1 MKHLSDSQLP
11 ERIGRYKTGQILGM
25 GGFGIV
31 VSALDED
38 LGSSV
43 AIKILGFDWAS
54 DPATRQRFS
63 DEAKLLRN
71 IRSDHL
77 INIHDIGELEDGRP
91 FFVMDLADR
100 GTFAE
105 RIDDGSVG
113 TQGDVDTA
121 SVVAVVTALADSLSA
136 LHCAGFVHRDVTPGN
151 LLIES
156 RAAAF
161 AEEDRN
167 TVTRVRSGLISLD
180 ERLLLGDLG
189 LVKDVLEPAT
199 TLLGG
204 TPRYSSPEQFD
215 ADGEISPS
223 TDVFGAT
230 AVLWRVLTGQVPPEH
245 NELEDS
251 ITSVA
256 ERWRKFMRC
265 GMSVVSDQRFSSITA
280 WKSAA
285 LEVLGIGAPELGGVA
300 GDRYEVDSCPYQ
312 GLVAFQTRDADRF
325 YGRDEL
331 VLRLVERLRSKPI
344 LVVGGSSGS
353 GKSSLV
359 RAGLI
364 PALRNGALPESARW
378 PHIVFTPGSD
388 PLKELEY
395 QLRRTLE
402 NLPGDTGNMDF
413 SRQDDDR
420 WRRMA
425 ERISDVTGGILIC
438 IDQFEEI
445 FTFDHEQKVL
455 DNIFAALSSIA
466 DPSDSLARLVF
477 IIRADFYGSSSKFPW
492 LADVITKNQVLVGP
506 MSRTELHKAITE
518 PARHSNLRLDEE
530 LVEAVL
536 EEVGTTSSTL
546 PLVSHAMAESWK
558 LRRGNRLTIENYR
571 ASGGVTGAITQTA
584 ETLFCESFNAQEQQA
599 ARRLLL
605 RLISPGQGVPDT
617 RRPYAVADLR
627 AGENQS
633 VMSIVMD
640 AMVNA
645 RLLTVDREIIQLAH
659 EAIIISWP
667 RLNTWISESR
677 DDLHFM
683 QRIERVAA
691 EWQEAGRD
699 PDLLYHGAPLHTA
712 MDWYAENK
720 ESVSGMEAEF
730 LDAAALAE
738 RVANEQQML
747 ADRRSRRNRR
757 LAFSSLSILLIA
769 SLISS
774 VIAFSAFRDAR
785 KNEIDANFR
794 LAQSLASQAADLA
807 DRNPRL
813 ALALAAEVIERQANA
828 SVDARVALVNAAAAL
843 ESSPYTA
850 FAELAVGDAI
860 TVAIHPMRDLIA
872 IGKRDGSV
880 SFWNPAGV
888 SLGEPIKA
896 HGGAIEEM
904 AFSSDGSQLVSAS
917 LDGTIM
923 NWDLRD
929 ESVLPAP
936 RLAAEFSIL
945 IWSVTISPDGK
956 WVATA
961 GEDGAVRLFNA
972 VDFSETRLLTYA
984 AKDALTVK
992 FSPDSSLLFAGNGR
1006 GEVMNWNI
1014 ADATPVSDSFRA
1026 HQSDVWEIEFY
1037 PNGSRFVTASS
1048 DGRVRIWDMQ
1058 TKALIVEPFA
1068 NVAANI
1074 RGIQMTGNRLL
1085 VAGDENGRLLFW
1097 DVTKEQFL
1105 GASVARHD
1113 AQITDVAVQLSGSL
1127 LATIGGDQVLRTWLK
1142 SDEKSF
1148 LSLPVH
1154 EFGAYGLGLSDT
1166 RNLIATGDGAG
1177 RVRIFDGSD
1186 GSVTGVPL
1194 TLSEERVWAVAFDAT
1209 GKLVAAADQN
1219 GTLAVWDVDTGRRL
1233 ARIPNA
1239 HVGSVSTLV
1248 FHPSMKLLYSGGS
1261 DGMIRQWY
1269 PETLDV
1275 AGDDMADHVGG
1286 VTRFVLSPDSTLI
1299 AAADLVGKIRIW
1311 NVETASIDNEWQ
1323 GDDNAIWSIAWSQDG
1338 REIAT
1343 AHADEIVQLWNAES
1357 GQALKDLTPHPGGA
1371 TDVTYLSDGITI
1383 VSSSRDGTLRLWD
1396 RELGVRIGQA
1406 FENPAKP
1413 IWRLTQNQSNNSFIS
1428 SNANGQV
1435 KVWNTM
1441 NKAFFCRQAS
1451 WDTAAQRR
1459 YLGVGEKPMACQ

>member
-1 MKHLSDSQLP
+1 MTRPSNSQLP
-11 ERIGRYKTGQILGM
+11 ELIGRYKTGRILGV

-31 VSALDED
+31 VSALDEE

-43 AIKILGFDWAS
+43 AIKILGSDWAS
-54 DPATRQRFS
+54 DLPIRQRFA

-100 GTFAE
+100 GTFAD
-105 RIDDGSVG
+105 RLNNGSVG

-121 SVVAVVTALADSLSA
+121 SVVAVVTALADALSA
-136 LHCAGFVHRDVTPGN
+136 LHGAGYVHRDVTPAN

-156 RAAAF
+156 RATSF
-161 AEEDRN
+161 NEVDRSAI
-167 TVTRVRSGLISLD
+167 TVVRSGLVGND

-189 LVKDVLEPAT
+189 LAKDYLDSEV

-204 TPRYSSPEQFD
+204 TPRYSSPEQLD
-215 ADGEISPS
+215 PEGEIGPA

-230 AVLWRVLTGQVPPEH
+230 AVLWRVLTGQAPPENH
-245 NELEDS
+245 DLENS
-251 ITSVA
+251 IASVA
-256 ERWRKFMRC
+256 ARWRKFMRQ
-265 GMSVVSDQRFSSITA
+265 GMATDSDQRFSSMVA
-280 WKSAA
+280 WKSSAI
-285 LEVLGIGAPELGGVA
+285 EILGIGATKPSGVA
-300 GDRYEVDSCPYQ
+300 GDRYEVETCPYQ

-331 VLRLVERLRSKPI
+331 VLRLVERLRSNHI
-344 LVVGGSSGS
+344 LVVGGASGS

-364 PALRNGALPESARW
+364 PALSNGALPDSARW

-402 NLPGDTGNMDF
+402 NLPGDIGDMDF

-425 ERISDVTGGILIC
+425 DRISDVTGGILIC

-445 FTFDHEQKVL
+445 FTFDHDQKTL
-455 DNIFAALSSIA
+455 DRIFTVLSSIA
-466 DPSDSLARLVF
+466 DPSESLCRLIF
-477 IIRADFYGSSSKFPW
+477 IIRADFYGSSSRFPW
-492 LADVITKNQVLVGP
+492 LAEVITKNQVLVGP
-506 MSRTELHKAITE
+506 LSRSELHKAITE
-518 PARHSNLRLDEE
+518 PARHSNLRLDED

-558 LRRGNRLTIENYR
+558 LRSGNRLTVDDYR
-571 ASGGVTGAITQTA
+571 ASGGVAGAIAQTA
-584 ETLFCESFNAQEQQA
+584 EKLFCETFNTEEQQA

-617 RRPYAVADLR
+617 RRPYAIADLR
-627 AGENQS
+627 AGGNQS
-633 VMSIVMD
+633 VMSQVMD
-640 AMVNA
+640 AMVDA

-659 EAIIISWP
+659 EAIILSWP

-683 QRIERVAA
+683 QRIERVAE
-691 EWQEAGRD
+691 EWQEADRD

-712 MDWYAENK
+712 MDWYAEHK
-720 ESVSGMEAEF
+720 ESVSGVEVEF
-730 LDAAALAE
+730 LDAAAEAE

-747 ADRRSRRNRR
+747 TDKRTRRNWR
-757 LAFSSLSILLIA
+757 LAFASLSVLLIA

-774 VIAFSAFRDAR
+774 ILAFNAFREAR
-785 KNEIDANFR
+785 KNETDANFR

-807 DRNPRL
+807 NRNPRL

-843 ESSPYTA
+843 EASPYTA
-850 FAELAVGDAI
+850 FAELTVGDAI
-860 TVAIHPMRDLIA
+860 TVAVHPQRDLIA
-872 IGKRDGSV
+872 IGNRDGSV

-888 SLGEPIKA
+888 SLGAPVKA

-904 AFSSDGSQLVSAS
+904 AFSSDGLKLISVS

-923 NWDLRD
+923 NWDMHD
-929 ESVLPAP
+929 DSAQPSP
-936 RLAAEFSIL
+936 RLAAEFSTL
-945 IWSVTISPDGK
+945 IWSVAISPDGK
-956 WVATA
+956 SIATA
-961 GEDGAVRLFNA
+961 AEDGSVRLFNA
-972 VDFSETRLLTYA
+972 NDFSETTLLTDA
-984 AKDALTVK
+984 ARDVLTVQ
-992 FSPDSSLLFAGNGR
+992 FSPDNQLLLAGDGR
-1006 GEVMNWNI
+1006 GQVWTWSTSDPGLVN
-1014 ADATPVSDSFRA
+1014 DSFMA
-1026 HQSDVWEIEFY
+1026 HESDVWEIVFY
-1037 PNGSRFVTASS
+1037 PDGSRFVTASS
-1048 DGRVRIWDMQ
+1048 DGRVRIWDNH
-1058 TKALIVEPFA
+1058 TRALIVEPFA
-1068 NVAANI
+1068 GVAANI
-1074 RGIQMTGNRLL
+1074 RGIQVTADRLL
-1085 VAGDENGRLLFW
+1085 TAGDEKGRLLFW
-1097 DVTKEQFL
+1097 DIAKEQFL

-1113 AQITDVAVQLSGSL
+1113 AQITDVAAQLSGSL
-1127 LATIGGDQVLRTWLK
+1127 LASIGGDQVLRTWLK
-1142 SDEKSF
+1142 SEDKSF

-1154 EFGAYGLGLSDT
+1154 ESGAYGLAMHDM

-1186 GSVTGVPL
+1186 GTVTGVPL
-1194 TLSEERVWAVAFDAT
+1194 TLSEERIWAVAFDPA
-1209 GKLVAAADQN
+1209 GKLIAAGDQK
-1219 GTLAVWDVDTGRRL
+1219 GLLAIWDVDTGRRL

-1239 HVGSVSTLV
+1239 HDGSVSALV
-1248 FHPSMKLLYSGGS
+1248 FHPKKELLYSSGS
-1261 DGMIRQWY
+1261 DGTIRQWHH
-1269 PETLDV
+1269 ETLKS
-1275 AGDDMADHVGG
+1275 AGDDMGEHVGG
-1286 VTRFVLSPDSTLI
+1286 VTRFVLSPDSLLI
-1299 AAADLVGKIRIW
+1299 ASADLVGTIRIW
-1311 NVETASIDNEWQ
+1311 NIETATVDREWQ
-1323 GDDNAIWSIAWSQDG
+1323 GDDNAIWSIAWSHDG

-1343 AHADEIVQLWNAES
+1343 AHADEIVQLWNVES
-1357 GQALKDLTPHPGGA
+1357 GQALHDLTPHPGGA

-1383 VSSSRDGTLRLWD
+1383 VSSSRDGSLRLWD

-1406 FENPAKP
+1406 FETPAKP
-1413 IWRLTQNQSNNSFIS
+1413 VWRLTGSSSSNSFVS
-1428 SNANGQV
+1428 TNANGQV
-1435 KVWNTM
+1435 KVWNTL
-1441 NKAFFCRQAS
+1441 NKALFCRQAS
-1451 WDTAAQRR
+1451 WDTAAQLR
-1459 YLGVGEKPMACQ
+1459 YLGAGEKPMACQ

>member
-1 MKHLSDSQLP
+1 MNRPSDAQLP
-11 ERIGRYKTGQILGM
+11 IRIGRYKTGQILGV

-43 AIKILGFDWAS
+43 AIKILSPDWAS
-54 DPATRQRFS
+54 DPLTRQRFS

-100 GTFAE
+100 GTFAD
-105 RIDDGSVG
+105 RLNDGSVG
-113 TQGDVDTA
+113 TRGDVDTA
-121 SVVAVVTALADSLSA
+121 CLVAVVTALADSLAA
-136 LHCAGFVHRDVTPGN
+136 LHVAGFVHRDVTPGN

-156 RAAAF
+156 RASAF
-161 AEEDRN
+161 TEEDRN
-167 TVTRVRSGLISLD
+167 AVTMVRSGLVSVD

-189 LVKDVLEPAT
+189 LAKDVLDSAAT
-199 TLLGG
+199 IVGG

-215 ADGEISPS
+215 PDGEIGPS

-230 AVLWRVLTGQVPPEH
+230 AVLWRVLSGKAPPE
-245 NELEDS
+245 NIELEGAIS
-251 ITSVA
+251 SVA
-256 ERWRKFMRC
+256 ERWRKFMLR
-265 GMSVVSDQRFSSITA
+265 GMSTSSDQRFSSMAA
-280 WKSAA
+280 WKAEAMKILGVGTSEVSAD
-285 LEVLGIGAPELGGVA
+285 V
-300 GDRYEVDSCPYQ
+300 GDRYEVESCPYQ

-331 VLRLVERLRSKPI
+331 VLRLVERLRSKHI

-364 PALRNGALPESARW
+364 PALRNGALPDSARW

-402 NLPGDTGNMDF
+402 NLPGDIGGMDF
-413 SRQDDDR
+413 SRQDDHR

-425 ERISDVTGGILIC
+425 ERISDVTGGLLIC

-455 DNIFAALSSIA
+455 DSIFAALSSIA
-466 DPSDSLARLVF
+466 DPSESLSRLVF
-477 IIRADFYGSSSKFPW
+477 IIRADFYGSSSRFPW

-506 MSRTELHKAITE
+506 MSRIELHKAIAE
-518 PARHSNLRLDEE
+518 PARHSNLRLDEA

-558 LRRGNRLTIENYR
+558 LRSGNRLTLDNYR
-571 ASGGVTGAITQTA
+571 ASGGVAGAIAQTA
-584 ETLFCESFNAQEQQA
+584 ETLFRDSFNAEEQHA

-617 RRPYAVADLR
+617 RRPYAVADLK
-627 AGENQS
+627 AGDDQS
-633 VMSIVMD
+633 VMSPVMN
-640 AMVNA
+640 AMVDA
-645 RLLTVDREIIQLAH
+645 RLLTVDREIVQLAH
-659 EAIIISWP
+659 EAIILSWP
-667 RLNTWISESR
+667 RLSTWISESR

-691 EWQEAGRD
+691 EWQEADRD
-699 PDLLYHGAPLHTA
+699 PDLLYHGAPLQTA
-712 MDWYAENK
+712 MSWYAEHK
-720 ESVSGMEAEF
+720 ESVSGLEAAF
-730 LDAAALAE
+730 LDAAADAE
-738 RVANEQQML
+738 RVANERQL
-747 ADRRSRRNRR
+747 LSERRTRRNWR
-757 LAFSSLSILLIA
+757 LAFSSLSVLLVA

-774 VIAFSAFRDAR
+774 VIAFNAFREAR
-785 KNEIDANFR
+785 KNETDANFR

-828 SVDARVALVNAAAAL
+828 SVDARIALVNAAAAL
-843 ESSPYTA
+843 EASPYTA

-860 TVAIHPMRDLIA
+860 TVAIHPQRELIA
-872 IGKRDGSV
+872 IGNRDGSV
-880 SFWNPAGV
+880 SFWDPAGI
-888 SLGEPIKA
+888 SLGSPVKA

-904 AFSSDGSQLVSAS
+904 AFSSDGLQLISVS

-929 ESVLPAP
+929 ALALPAP
-936 RLAAEFSIL
+936 RLLAEFSTL
-945 IWSVTISPDGK
+945 IWSIAISPDGK
-956 WVATA
+956 SVATA
-961 GEDGAVRLFNA
+961 AEDGAVRLFD
-972 VDFSETRLLTYA
+972 VDDFSKTKLLTD
-984 AKDALTVK
+984 DARDVLTVN
-992 FSPDSSLLFAGNGR
+992 FSPDGSVLLAGNGR
-1006 GEVMNWNI
+1006 GEIYSWNM
-1014 ADATPVSDSFRA
+1014 SDTETINDFFMA
-1026 HQSDVWEIEFY
+1026 HESDVWEIVFY
-1037 PNGSRFVTASS
+1037 PDSSRFVTASS
-1048 DGRVRIWDMQ
+1048 DGRVRIWDVRSN
-1058 TKALIVEPFA
+1058 AFIVEPFA
-1068 NVAANI
+1068 DVAANI
-1074 RGIQMTGNRLL
+1074 RGIQVTADGLL
-1085 VAGDENGRLLFW
+1085 IAGDENGGLLFW
-1097 DVTKEQFL
+1097 DIATEQLL

-1113 AQITDVAVQLSGSL
+1113 AQITDVAAQLSGSL
-1127 LATIGGDQVLRTWLK
+1127 LASIGGDQVLRTWLK
-1142 SDEKSF
+1142 SEEKSF
-1148 LSLPVH
+1148 LSLSVH
-1154 EFGAYGLGLSDT
+1154 GSGAYGLAMSDS

-1177 RVRIFDGSD
+1177 RVRISD
-1186 GSVTGVPL
+1186 GLDGQVIGVPL
-1194 TLSEERVWAVAFDAT
+1194 TLSEERVWAVAFDGT
-1209 GKLVAAADQN
+1209 GKLIAAADQN
-1219 GTLAVWDVDTGRRL
+1219 GTLAVWDVDSGRRL

-1239 HVGSVSTLV
+1239 HIGSISTLV
-1248 FHPSMKLLYSGGS
+1248 FHPSMNLLFSAGS
-1261 DGMIRQWY
+1261 DGQIKQWDQQ
-1269 PETLDV
+1269 TLEA
-1275 AGDDMADHVGG
+1275 AGDDMGDHVGG
-1286 VTRFVLSPDSTLI
+1286 VTRFVLSPDSTSI
-1299 AAADLVGKIRIW
+1299 ASADLVGKIRIW
-1311 NVETASIDNEWQ
+1311 NIETASIDHEWQ

-1338 REIAT
+1338 SEIAT
-1343 AHADEIVQLWNAES
+1343 AHADEIVQLWNADS
-1357 GQALKDLTPHPGGA
+1357 GQALRDLTPHPGGA

-1383 VSSSRDGTLRLWD
+1383 VSASRDGTLRLWD

-1406 FENPAKP
+1406 FENPAQP
-1413 IWRLTQNQSNNSFIS
+1413 IWRLAGSHANNSFIS

-1435 KVWNTM
+1435 KVWNTL
-1441 NKAFFCRQAS
+1441 NKSLFCRQAS

-1459 YLGVGEKPMACQ
+1459 YLGAGEKPMACQ